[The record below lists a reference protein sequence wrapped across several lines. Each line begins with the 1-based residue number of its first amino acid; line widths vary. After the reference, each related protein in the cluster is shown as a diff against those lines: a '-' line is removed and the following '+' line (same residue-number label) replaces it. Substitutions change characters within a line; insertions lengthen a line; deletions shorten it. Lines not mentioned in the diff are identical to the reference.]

1 MEPQAATEIAKLGA
15 QRVAAALEN
24 LQETDSQLISNL
36 GTALAALANK
46 MAPYDVVEVAKG
58 LAAALDRPQWADSER
73 LSPLGE
79 SLAVFCRL
87 LPSAHRTHLLALS
100 NMLLQP
106 GQDFGGD
113 VWKFVGKA
121 DSLGIKDIDSPATRP
136 LVQGALNEL
145 VGLQVPSRNTDGQSA
160 VNNNASLVSLHAK
173 PILALSLR
181 SHMDLR
187 LHAIRRHFE
196 SEIKCG
202 NTLLKLKRP
211 ADQRF

>member
-1 MEPQAATEIAKLGA
+1 
-15 QRVAAALEN
+15 
-24 LQETDSQLISNL
+24 
-36 GTALAALANK
+36 
-46 MAPYDVVEVAKG
+46 
-58 LAAALDRPQWADSER
+58 LDRPQWADSER

-79 SLAVFCRL
+79 SLAAFCRL

-106 GQDFGGD
+106 VPVEAAEGKEQPHDRELTKEVCAQLRAEELAEVLKYPLCTGEAEQIVLIQLQSMTGQDFGGD

-160 VNNNASLVSLHAK
+160 ANK
-173 PILALSLR
+173 
-181 SHMDLR
+181 
-187 LHAIRRHFE
+187 
-196 SEIKCG
+196 
-202 NTLLKLKRP
+202 
-211 ADQRF
+211 